1 MIWISSESVFEYFHI
16 AMMALGPIS
25 FFGKR
30 QCGYHLKAFFEYFY
44 RVHSQGLGYC
54 QMDHFLHLTSHLQCS
69 LLLTAVL
76 PHLVSCVLYH
86 LVQLNFLHFMRT
98 FTDFWNFS
106 HLCFKKYF
114 AIISCLLV
122 FGIMIQVWAWSH
134 EFSPFF
140 KDSLVFLSP
149 VQIMTNI
156 AKQLPMFTKMKA
168 DERSMQIRQEW
179 ATQAMGEKLTCCK
192 TVFGAHFNE
201 IFAD

>member
-69 LLLTAVL
+69 LLLSAVL
-76 PHLVSCVLYH
+76 PCLVSCVPYH
-86 LVQLNFLHFMRT
+86 LVQLNFLHFMSIL
-98 FTDFWNFS
+98 TDFWNFS
-106 HLCFKKYF
+106 HLRFKKYF

-122 FGIMIQVWAWSH
+122 FGIMIQVWEINMLQDSVWCQ
-134 EFSPFF
+134 FQWDICWIIFRF
-140 KDSLVFLSP
+140 KFLKRKL
-149 VQIMTNI
+149 IM
-156 AKQLPMFTKMKA
+156 
-168 DERSMQIRQEW
+168 
-179 ATQAMGEKLTCCK
+179 
-192 TVFGAHFNE
+192 
-201 IFAD
+201 